1 MAATAATRYVFRVRS
16 EKKKKKDDDKDKAKP
31 AEIQEKMMAGKINK
45 ILSEM
50 CLTGQA
56 YVIDTNMTV
65 EAAAK
70 KEGAEIVSGGPLG
83 PQKFCAKDK

>member
-1 MAATAATRYVFRVRS
+1 
-16 EKKKKKDDDKDKAKP
+16 
-31 AEIQEKMMAGKINK
+31 
-45 ILSEM
+45 M

-70 KEGAEIVSGGPLG
+70 KEGAEILG
-83 PQKFCAKDK
+83 YTRIAVGRAMPDV